1 MPNTRSTAQAPAAQR
16 GDHPEISREITP
28 RFIGTRSRL
37 SLMRFYPYSPADAA
51 QLDAPAPPRIKTVT
65 VDLDDAFLDA
75 ILARLKPDF
84 IRLHGKETPKRMVEI
99 KEPLA
104 PASSRRY
111 RLARRRF
118 RRDEIIRAAGG
129 SLLIRQ
135 RGTAECHAAG
145 RLCPRLRLEIDAW
158 AEHRQTLV
166 PIVKNA
172 KAPVELPVAKAPDVS
187 FGVFSRE
194 GDGPHCAMPSSAL
207 MSAGPTS
214 GRRGRSGLRNAKTW
228 RDPLSTDPIR
238 REVGC
243 FAAGHPCRQC
253 GNFASERALRRVPT
267 LGLRWGERRD
277 RREALCGETR
287 RALILTTKEISDRHL
302 DYQTGPAPSAKP
314 ANWLATME
322 KSKPCSPHPGIA
334 TGQNF

>member
-1 MPNTRSTAQAPAAQR
+1 MIDPGTGVFRLDNPELRGRAFNYVCLREPSRCRPAPWSFNRLSGDDEPGRNSIDFHCRAKIGRRNAGTNELNVVLSFGLQLLPPGTCPIHARPPKRPRRREAAIR
-16 GDHPEISREITP
+16 KSRERLPTVH
-28 RFIGTRSRL
+28 RTRSRL
-37 SLMRFYPYSPADAA
+37 SLMRFYPYSPANAA

-65 VDLDDAFLDA
+65 VDPDDAFLDA

-135 RGTAECHAAG
+135 RGTAERHAAG

-158 AEHRQTLV
+158 AEHRQTLL

-187 FGVFSRE
+187 SGVFSRE
-194 GDGPHCAMPSSAL
+194 GDGPTARCRAAL
-207 MSAGPTS
+207 
-214 GRRGRSGLRNAKTW
+214 
-228 RDPLSTDPIR
+228 
-238 REVGC
+238 
-243 FAAGHPCRQC
+243 
-253 GNFASERALRRVPT
+253 
-267 LGLRWGERRD
+267 
-277 RREALCGETR
+277 
-287 RALILTTKEISDRHL
+287 
-302 DYQTGPAPSAKP
+302 
-314 ANWLATME
+314 
-322 KSKPCSPHPGIA
+322 
-334 TGQNF
+334 